1 MDEDRSNNNIA
12 GGSVGNMEEWVN
24 IVEKKRKFYV
34 SMGQT
39 VRPIRDCLICRV
51 PQKILELDRNA
62 YEPISLAIG
71 PYHHGKPVDQILV
84 EKWKCLNYI
93 LRENP
98 EKTLQDYLELM
109 ESVEQ
114 QARSCYPE
122 EFALESDEFVKMLL
136 LDGCLVLVA
145 LRGIQGTNLLRPG
158 AAHLRFVSGS
168 EQENFNKTPCGISV
182 EKIVEKKT
190 SSTTQSKFAQS
201 VALDR
206 YQQHAKHQVGFDKS
220 GCLTALLL
228 HDLFLLENQLPFFVV
243 KKIYES
249 VTGEYDSSKLIYRI
263 GCGLVNIIGYP
274 VPIRET
280 SLPNVFHHLLH
291 FWHLYMTPAEDTEEP
306 QEHHRNRR
314 YKMFP
319 SYLRRYEK
327 LNIGHNTDKSKVSKN
342 INSSRFP
349 RDRHHLLRWRRA
361 EQYHEAGVHFQKRV
375 FNDNDRYGLLD
386 IRFTNGLIEI
396 PTLVISWHTSS
407 FFKNII
413 ALEQTCPEYGN
424 YFTSY
429 CAFLSQIVTK
439 PADVV
444 LLAKTGIL
452 VHHMRSD
459 DEVSALLTKLGKN
472 VDLGR
477 NDSHY
482 LKSVCR
488 RMEEHYQSRT
498 NRWMAWLWHNHFSNP
513 WLSLAVLA
521 AAIVL
526 LCTILQTLF
535 AFMAYFNPPKA

>member
-1 MDEDRSNNNIA
+1 
-12 GGSVGNMEEWVN
+12 MEEWVN
-24 IVEKKRKFYV
+24 ILERKRKFYV
-34 SMGQT
+34 SMSQT
-39 VRPIRDCLICRV
+39 LRPIRDCLICRV
-51 PQKILELDRNA
+51 PQKILELDRIA
-62 YEPISLAIG
+62 YEPISLSIG
-71 PYHHGKPVDQILV
+71 PYHHGNPDLQIL
-84 EKWKCLNYI
+84 EDKWWCLSYI
-93 LRENP
+93 LMENP

-109 ESVEQ
+109 ESLEQ

-122 EFALESDEFVKMLL
+122 ELAIESDQFVKMLL
-136 LDGCLVLVA
+136 LDGCFVLVA
-145 LRGIQGTNLLRPG
+145 LRGIQGTNLLAP
-158 AAHLRFVSGS
+158 AATQLPFVSGTNDH
-168 EQENFNKTPCGISV
+168 ENFKGTSCGIFV
-182 EKIVEKKT
+182 EEKA
-190 SSTTQSKFAQS
+190 SSTQSKSAHS
-201 VALDR
+201 VAPDP
-206 YQQHAKHQVGFDKS
+206 YQKQAKHQVGCDKS
-220 GCLTALLL
+220 GCITAFLL

-249 VTGEYDSSKLIYRI
+249 VTGECDSSKLIDRI

-291 FWHLYMTPAEDTEEP
+291 FWHLYLTPAEDTEEP

-327 LNIGHNTDKSKVSKN
+327 LNIGHKTDMCKVSKN
-342 INSSRFP
+342 INSSRFS

-375 FNDNDRYGLLD
+375 FSDNDRHGLLD